1 MDTKASDK
9 IVDNTET
16 LIELANL
23 PDNLRRIAE
32 FMEKDSKSRK
42 DIVAIAKF
50 LETDA
55 RDLLNPLYLGAIAIF
70 DLLCSGQYM
79 SYEEIAA
86 KTGRSKATAQQTIN
100 ALKNG
105 GLDLEESPARGYRA
119 QTGRPRIGKKPK
131 K

>member
-1 MDTKASDK
+1 MDSKASDR
-9 IVDNTET
+9 ITENTET
-16 LIELANL
+16 LVEFANL
-23 PDNLRRIAE
+23 PDRLRRIAE

-70 DLLCSGQYM
+70 ELLCSNQFMG
-79 SYEEIAA
+79 YEEIAI
-86 KTGRSKATAQQTIN
+86 KIDRSKQTSQQIVN
-100 ALKNG
+100 ALRKG

-119 QTGRPRIGKKPK
+119 RTGRPRIGKKPK
-131 K
+131 R